1 MLVKK
6 YLPGIMTHGRD
17 HVPEHLTN
25 CGFDFLSIIEQVFL
39 TQIWVSSNAGLD
51 IYLVNWRQVG
61 WPERP
66 HSEQPEKETLWN
78 EISTADNCLAKINNI
93 RPMSSSGP
101 SPVFLLWLAS
111 PRQKSQYLVVSTLI
125 CFEQRCKLWTGKIL
139 QKNLTRYQG
148 WYINAPQQ
156 KVQCKVVRKTSIHMS
171 TYLRSPTRLW
181 MPT

>member
-1 MLVKK
+1 MWLLYCHLIFSFIITFLEDDHHLGKSSTWSSFSLVPQRLQVLHSIHCKNINIDISVSISNAGQEI
-6 YLPGIMTHGRD
+6 PARD
-17 HVPEHLTN
+17 NDARKRSCSWAFSKLWSWLLINDWTN
-25 CGFDFLSIIEQVFL
+25 
-39 TQIWVSSNAGLD
+39 WVSSNAGLN

-111 PRQKSQYLVVSTLI
+111 PRQKSQYLVVST
-125 CFEQRCKLWTGKIL
+125 
-139 QKNLTRYQG
+139 
-148 WYINAPQQ
+148 
-156 KVQCKVVRKTSIHMS
+156 
-171 TYLRSPTRLW
+171 
-181 MPT
+181 

>member
-1 MLVKK
+1 MIIILAKAAPGRHSHWCRRGCKSCTLYTAKISILIYQYQYQMLVKK

-17 HVPEHLTN
+17 HVPEHLAN

-111 PRQKSQYLVVSTLI
+111 PRQKSQYLVVST
-125 CFEQRCKLWTGKIL
+125 
-139 QKNLTRYQG
+139 
-148 WYINAPQQ
+148 
-156 KVQCKVVRKTSIHMS
+156 
-171 TYLRSPTRLW
+171 
-181 MPT
+181 